1 MAGFSVTGYRLPT
14 TGYRLPATGYRRPDI
29 RRGGLFCF
37 ACGYA
42 GLRRLPLDSAGRG
55 DYHVS
60 TAGLRAVA
68 NW

>member
-1 MAGFSVTGYRLPT
+1 MAFASRAVP
-14 TGYRLPATGYRRPDI
+14 I
-29 RRGGLFCF
+29 CRGGLPCF